1 MFKGWRSH
9 YLDFLSGSAYML
21 LGGFALQISE
31 ARAWIVSL
39 LLVAGIGLIAWIA
52 SYRRMR
58 TIADLPTSRIASQHK
73 AMPNSMAGPSQ
84 HPIISSSVPTPQ
96 HAVCGTAF
104 AFMSVVSAI
113 IGNCSMRVSAMS
125 CL

>member
-73 AMPNSMAGPSQ
+73 LCRTLWQGRLSTR
-84 HPIISSSVPTPQ
+84 SSHRQSLHRSTLCVVPLL
-96 HAVCGTAF
+96 H
-104 AFMSVVSAI
+104 
-113 IGNCSMRVSAMS
+113 
-125 CL
+125 L